1 MLKQRVITAIFLVL
15 VVLAAVLL
23 LPPKLFAVACLIVFL
38 TLGGWEW
45 TRLIG
50 LQDMSQALS
59 VVFLVALGVIIY
71 LTGLSWYAIAVGV
84 VWWVMILG
92 LLTIYRQNTDFYKSR
107 AWLLWLSGTL
117 VLVPAWLAITRL
129 QAHDP
134 KLVLYLI
141 FLVAATDTGA
151 YFVGKAVGKNKLAPH
166 LSPGKTLEGVKGGL
180 AAALL
185 WAVLGAAYFGFHGAA
200 WMYFLLLSIVVAAIS
215 VAGDL
220 FESLVK
226 REGGYKDSGALLP
239 GHGGILDRIDGL
251 LAALPVFVLG
261 LSASAIQQ
269 GI

>member
-1 MLKQRVITAIFLVL
+1 MLKQRIITAIILVA
-15 VVLAAVLL
+15 VVFAAVIL
-23 LPPKLFAVACLIVFL
+23 LPPNFFAAACLVVFL

-45 TRLIG
+45 ARLIG
-50 LQDMSQALS
+50 LQEMARAWSVIALIAIG
-59 VVFLVALGVIIY
+59 LIIY
-71 LTGLSWYAIAVGV
+71 LTGLAWYMIAVGV

-92 LLTIYRQNTDFYKSR
+92 LLTVYRQDSDFYSSR
-107 AWLLWLSGTL
+107 SWLLSLSGIL
-117 VLVPAWLAITRL
+117 VLISAWLAITRL

-151 YFVGKAVGKNKLAPH
+151 YFVGKAIGENKLAPH
-166 LSPGKTLEGVKGGL
+166 LSPGKTREGAKGGL

-185 WAVLGAAYFGFHGAA
+185 WAVLGAAYFGFHGSA
-200 WMYFLLLSIVVAAIS
+200 WMYFLLLSILVAAIS

-220 FESLVK
+220 FESLIK
-226 REGGYKDSGALLP
+226 REGGYKDSGTLLP

>member
-1 MLKQRVITAIFLVL
+1 MLKQRVITAIILVAIFF
-15 VVLAAVLL
+15 AAVLL
-23 LPPKLFAVACLIVFL
+23 LPPNVFTVACLIVFL

-45 TRLIG
+45 ARLIQLCDMIQAIAVIALIFLG
-50 LQDMSQALS
+50 LLFYFS
-59 VVFLVALGVIIY
+59 
-71 LTGLSWYAIAVGV
+71 GLAWYAIAVGV

-92 LLTIYRQNTDFYKSR
+92 LLTMYRQNTDFYTSR
-107 AWLLWLSGTL
+107 TWLLRLSGVL
-117 VLVPAWLAITRL
+117 VLVPAWLAISRL

-134 KLVLYLI
+134 KLVIYLI

-151 YFVGKAVGKNKLAPH
+151 YFVGKAVGKHKLAPH

-185 WAVLGAAYFGFHGAA
+185 WSVFGASYFGFHGAA
-200 WMYFLLLSIVVAAIS
+200 WVYFLLLSIVVAAVS

-226 REGGYKDSGALLP
+226 REGGFKDSGSILP

-251 LAALPVFVLG
+251 LAALPLFVLG
-261 LSASAIQQ
+261 LSFSVIQQ

>member
-1 MLKQRVITAIFLVL
+1 MLRQRVITAICLVIL
-15 VVLAAVLL
+15 VIAAVLM
-23 LPPKLFAVACLIVFL
+23 LPPKFFSAACLTVFL

-45 TRLIG
+45 SRLIG
-50 LQDMSQALS
+50 MKGTARSWA
-59 VVFLVALGVIIY
+59 VIILIAMGLLTY
-71 LTGLSWYAIAVGV
+71 LLGLAWYVIAVGV

-92 LLTIYRQNTDFYKSR
+92 LLTVYRQESDFYTSR
-107 AWLLWLSGTL
+107 SWLLRLSGVL
-117 VLVPAWLAITRL
+117 VLIPAWLAITRL
-129 QAHDP
+129 QAHEP

-151 YFVGKAVGKNKLAPH
+151 YFVGKAIGKKKLAPH

-185 WAVLGAAYFGFHGAA
+185 WAVMGAGYFGYHGSA
-200 WMYFLLLSIVVAAIS
+200 WIYFLLLSIVVAAVS

-226 REGGYKDSGALLP
+226 REGGFKDSGTLLP
-239 GHGGILDRIDGL
+239 GHGGILDRVDGL
-251 LAALPVFVLG
+251 LAALPIFVLG
-261 LSASAIQQ
+261 LSASAVQQ

>member
-1 MLKQRVITAIFLVL
+1 MLKQRVITAVFLVI

-23 LPPKLFAVACLIVFL
+23 LPPSLFAVACLIVFL

-50 LQDMSQALS
+50 LQAMPQAGA
-59 VVFLVALGVIIY
+59 VVLLIAIGLIIY
-71 LTGLSWYAIAVGV
+71 LTGLAWYAIAVGV

-92 LLTIYRQNTDFYKSR
+92 LLTMYRQESDFYTSR
-107 AWLLWLSGTL
+107 SWLLRLSGIL

-185 WAVLGAAYFGFHGAA
+185 WAVLGASYFGFHGAA
-200 WMYFLLLSIVVAAIS
+200 WMYFLLLSIIVAAIS

-220 FESLVK
+220 FESLIK
-226 REGGYKDSGALLP
+226 REGGFKDSGALLP
-239 GHGGILDRIDGL
+239 GHGGVLDRIDGL

>member
-1 MLKQRVITAIFLVL
+1 MLRQRVITAVIL
-15 VVLAAVLL
+15 VVVVVAAVLL
-23 LPPKLFAVACLIVFL
+23 LPPSVFASLSLLVFL

-50 LQDMSQALS
+50 LHDTARSLS
-59 VVFLVALGVIIY
+59 VVALIAIGLLMYLAGLV
-71 LTGLSWYAIAVGV
+71 WYVIAVGV

-92 LLTIYRQNTDFYKSR
+92 LLTAYRQNTNFYSSR
-107 AWLLWLSGTL
+107 SWLLRLSGVL
-117 VLVPAWLAITRL
+117 VLIPAWLAISRL

-134 KLVLYLI
+134 QLVLYLI

-151 YFVGKAVGKNKLAPH
+151 YFVGKAVGKTKLAPH
-166 LSPGKTLEGVKGGL
+166 LSPGKTLEGVKGGV

-185 WAVLGAAYFGFHGAA
+185 WAVLGASYFGFHGAA
-200 WMYFLLLSIVVAAIS
+200 WVYFLLLSIVVAVIS

-220 FESLVK
+220 FESLIK
-226 REGGYKDSGALLP
+226 REGGYKDSGTLLP
-239 GHGGILDRIDGL
+239 GHGGVLDRIDGL

-261 LSASAIQQ
+261 LSASALQY

>member
-1 MLKQRVITAIFLVL
+1 MLKQRVITAVILVA
-15 VVLAAVLL
+15 VVFAAVLL
-23 LPPKLFAVACLIVFL
+23 LPANIFAAVSLAVFL

-45 TRLIG
+45 SRLIG
-50 LQDMSQALS
+50 LQEMARAWA
-59 VVFLVALGVIIY
+59 VVSLIAIGLIIY
-71 LTGLSWYAIAVGV
+71 LVGLSWYMIAVGV
-84 VWWVMILG
+84 VWWVIILG
-92 LLTIYRQNTDFYKSR
+92 LLTLYRQGSDFYTSR
-107 AWLLWLSGTL
+107 SWLLSLSGVL
-117 VLVPAWLAITRL
+117 VLVPAWLAIARL

-151 YFVGKAVGKNKLAPH
+151 YFVGKAIGKNKLAPH

-200 WMYFLLLSIVVAAIS
+200 WMYFLFLSIVVAALS

-220 FESLVK
+220 FESLIK
-226 REGGYKDSGALLP
+226 REGGYKDSGTLLP
-239 GHGGILDRIDGL
+239 GHGGILDRVDGL

>member
-1 MLKQRVITAIFLVL
+1 MLKQRVITAVFLVI
-15 VVLAAVLL
+15 VVFAAVLL
-23 LPPKLFAVACLIVFL
+23 LPAKFFAAACLIVFL
-38 TLGGWEW
+38 SLAGWEW

-50 LQDMSQALS
+50 LQDNARSLS
-59 VVFLVALGVIIY
+59 VVGLIAIGLLIY
-71 LTGLSWYAIAVGV
+71 LVGLAWYAIAIGV

-92 LLTIYRQNTDFYKSR
+92 LLTMYRQESDFYTSR
-107 AWLLWLSGTL
+107 AWLLRLSGVL
-117 VLVPAWLAITRL
+117 VLIPAWLAITRL

-151 YFVGKAVGKNKLAPH
+151 YFVGKAIGKNKLAPH
-166 LSPGKTLEGVKGGL
+166 LSPGKTLEGAKGGV

-185 WAVLGAAYFGFHGAA
+185 WAVLGASYFDFHGTA
-200 WMYFLLLSIVVAAIS
+200 WMYFILLSFVVAAIS
-215 VAGDL
+215 IAGDL
-220 FESLVK
+220 FESLIK
-226 REGGYKDSGALLP
+226 REGGYKDSGTLLP
-239 GHGGILDRIDGL
+239 GHGGVLDRIDGL

>member
-1 MLKQRVITAIFLVL
+1 MLKQRVITAIIL
-15 VVLAAVLL
+15 VVVVFAAVLL
-23 LPPKLFAVACLIVFL
+23 LPANFFAVACLIVFL

-50 LQDMSQALS
+50 LKEMTRAWAVIALI
-59 VVFLVALGVIIY
+59 AIGVIVH
-71 LTGLSWYAIAVGV
+71 LTGLNWYVIAVGV

-92 LLTIYRQNTDFYKSR
+92 LLTVYRQDSDFYTSR
-107 AWLLWLSGTL
+107 SWILSLSGLL
-117 VLVPAWLAITRL
+117 VLIPAWLAIIRL
-129 QAHDP
+129 QSHDP
-134 KLVLYLI
+134 HLVLYLI

-166 LSPGKTLEGVKGGL
+166 LSPGKTREGAKGGL

-185 WAVLGAAYFGFHGAA
+185 WAVLGASYFGFHGAA
-200 WMYFLLLSIVVAAIS
+200 WMYFLLLSIFVAAIS

-226 REGGYKDSGALLP
+226 REGGYKDSGTLLP
-239 GHGGILDRIDGL
+239 GHGGVLDRIDGL

-261 LSASAIQQ
+261 LSASAIHQ

>member
-1 MLKQRVITAIFLVL
+1 MLKQRVITAVFLV
-15 VVLAAVLL
+15 VVVFAAVLL
-23 LPPKLFAVACLIVFL
+23 LPQNIFAAACLLVFL

-45 TRLIG
+45 ARLIG
-50 LQDMSQALS
+50 LQENARPWS
-59 VVFLVALGVIIY
+59 VVALIALGLLVYI
-71 LTGLSWYAIAVGV
+71 TGLAWFVIAIGV

-92 LLTIYRQNTDFYKSR
+92 LLTMYRQNSDFYSSR
-107 AWLLWLSGTL
+107 SWLLRLSGIL
-117 VLVPAWLAITRL
+117 VLIPAWLAITRL

-134 KLVLYLI
+134 KLVIYLI

-185 WAVLGAAYFGFHGAA
+185 WAVFGASYFGFHGAA
-200 WMYFLLLSIVVAAIS
+200 WVYFLLLSIIVAMIS

-220 FESLVK
+220 FESLIK
-226 REGGYKDSGALLP
+226 REGGYKDSGTLLP
-239 GHGGILDRIDGL
+239 GHGGVLDRIDGL

-261 LSASAIQQ
+261 LSASAIQY

>member
-1 MLKQRVITAIFLVL
+1 MLKQRVITALFLVML
-15 VVLAAVLL
+15 VFAGVLL
-23 LPPKLFAVACLIVFL
+23 LPPNVFAVACLVVFL

-50 LQDMSQALS
+50 LKDQFQAWSIVLLIAIGS
-59 VVFLVALGVIIY
+59 IVY
-71 LTGLSWYAIAVGV
+71 LTGLAWYAIAVGV

-92 LLTIYRQNTDFYKSR
+92 LLTIYRQQSDFYTSR
-107 AWLLWLSGTL
+107 SWLLRLSGIL

-134 KLVLYLI
+134 RLVLYLV

-166 LSPGKTLEGVKGGL
+166 LSPGKTLEGAKGGL
-180 AAALL
+180 AVALL

-200 WMYFLLLSIVVAAIS
+200 WMYFLLLSIIVAAMS

-220 FESLVK
+220 FESLIK

-239 GHGGILDRIDGL
+239 GHGGVLDRIDGL